1 MINYYEL
8 LNVDRKASE
17 EDIKRAYRLMAKKY
31 HPDINKSPEA
41 SKIIVS
47 LNEAKDT
54 LLNPVKRRD
63 YDALLD
69 DMANSKQYSKN
80 KNETYSAKKNEY
92 KEAHSDTYVTRW
104 QFFVNYIKFST
115 DGKVIKFFKSLVVGI
130 STLFFTCIKWLSI
143 AIAYIVEVSGVL
155 IDYIAVILLFLGVIC
170 LFVMKNATSPDYVS
184 FMPANVEMCTF
195 YLLLS
200 FGVAILKF
208 VIVRGSIN
216 LFVRF
221 QNISDKIMVSV
232 LMKWF
237 MFCCESFF
245 V

>member
-17 EDIKRAYRLMAKKY
+17 DDIKRAYRMMAKKY

-54 LLNPVKRRD
+54 LLDPVKRRD

-115 DGKVIKFFKSLVVGI
+115 DKALVKIFKTLLVGI
-130 STLFFTCIKWLSI
+130 STIFFNIIKWLSI
-143 AIAYIVEVSGVL
+143 AIAYIIEMSGAL
-155 IDYIAVILLFLGVIC
+155 IDYVAVILVFLGVIS
-170 LFVMKNATSPDYVS
+170 LIVMRDATSPDYIS
-184 FMPANVEMCTF
+184 FMPANAEMCTF

-200 FGVAILKF
+200 FGVAVLRL
-208 VIVRGSIN
+208 VIVKCSVN
-216 LFVRF
+216 LFVKF
-221 QNISDKIMVSV
+221 QSIQDKILVSV
-232 LMKWF
+232 LMKW
-237 MFCCESFF
+237 
-245 V
+245 